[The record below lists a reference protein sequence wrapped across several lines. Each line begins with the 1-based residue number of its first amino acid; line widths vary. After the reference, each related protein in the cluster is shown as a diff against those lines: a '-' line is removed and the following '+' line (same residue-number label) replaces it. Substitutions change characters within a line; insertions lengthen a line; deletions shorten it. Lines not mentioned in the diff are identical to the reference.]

1 VQHNLLP
8 YALTVWGNLEDF
20 LKMSGQ
26 QLRGEETPAAVQCS
40 DPDGQ
45 ADALTV
51 EDTFKSGWGWAFG
64 ARSYIDNNFE
74 EFREALRG
82 IWTALCP
89 PWPESPAM
97 RQIVDTFNFRYRTL
111 GRPQPMLWYGSLW
124 LLGLFVPWIRRRYLP
139 LILTGSVY
147 LFNHALISAV
157 IDNVQPR
164 YTVVTNPFRALLLL
178 SLLYLILGLIVQGIA
193 RVRRQEAR

>member
-1 VQHNLLP
+1 
-8 YALTVWGNLEDF
+8 
-20 LKMSGQ
+20 
-26 QLRGEETPAAVQCS
+26 
-40 DPDGQ
+40 
-45 ADALTV
+45 
-51 EDTFKSGWGWAFG
+51 
-64 ARSYIDNNFE
+64 
-74 EFREALRG
+74 
-82 IWTALCP
+82 
-89 PWPESPAM
+89 
-97 RQIVDTFNFRYRTL
+97 
-111 GRPQPMLWYGSLW
+111 MLWYGSLW